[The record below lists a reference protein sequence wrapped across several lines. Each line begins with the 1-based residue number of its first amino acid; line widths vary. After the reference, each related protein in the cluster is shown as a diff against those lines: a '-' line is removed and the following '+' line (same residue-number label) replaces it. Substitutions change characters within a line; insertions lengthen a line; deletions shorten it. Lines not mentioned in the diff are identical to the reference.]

1 MRMERVHA
9 VPLDLDLNHSQQ
21 ETAQSKACERK
32 SARRRA
38 PLPDHEK

>member
-21 ETAQSKACERK
+21 ALRKAYTKRK

-38 PLPDHEK
+38 PLPDHKK